1 MNRFKFKYRAALLML
16 GFSLFYTQAAG
27 KDALGKKTNTR
38 INTAAGFTD
47 EDVNEKQIET
57 VLNKHSNGLP
67 LNTAEIEIL
76 RTNINK
82 LPVKTAG
89 DRRPSISGRG
99 RVSRDAID
107 LFFSEYGEGTS
118 NNKYLE
124 IYNGTG
130 TDVDLGNYL
139 IMQINNGGNWYEN
152 IDTLSG
158 TLVDGDVYVVAN
170 ISADASIL
178 ADADLTES
186 AITNFNG
193 DDARCLIKV
202 VNGDTTILDYI
213 GSAPEDPGSGWAV
226 AGTADATKNHTLV
239 RKSSITSGT
248 TNWTVA
254 AGTNAADSEWIVHDQ
269 NTWYYLR

>member
-1 MNRFKFKYRAALLML
+1 MNRFKFKYRVALLML

-27 KDALGKKTNTR
+27 KDVLGKKPNTH
-38 INTAAGFTD
+38 INTAAGFTG

-57 VLNKHSNGLP
+57 VLNKHSNGL
-67 LNTAEIEIL
+67 LHNAAEIEIL

-130 TDVDLGNYL
+130 ADVDLGNYL

-158 TLVDGDVYVVAN
+158 ALANGDVYVIAN
-170 ISADASIL
+170 TSADASIL
-178 ADADLTES
+178 AEADLTES
-186 AITNFNG
+186 AITNFSGN
-193 DDARCLIKV
+193 DAVSYTHLTLP
-202 VNGDTTILDYI
+202 TTPY
-213 GSAPEDPGSGWAV
+213 V
-226 AGTADATKNHTLV
+226 
-239 RKSSITSGT
+239 
-248 TNWTVA
+248 
-254 AGTNAADSEWIVHDQ
+254 
-269 NTWYYLR
+269 

>member
-1 MNRFKFKYRAALLML
+1 MNKFKFKHQVAMFLL
-16 GFSLFYTQAAG
+16 GFSLFNAQAG
-27 KDALGKKTNTR
+27 DKEALEKNHTTR
-38 INTAAGFTD
+38 IHTAAEFTG
-47 EDVNEKQIET
+47 EDVNEKQIQT
-57 VLNKHSNGLP
+57 VLKKHSNRLP
-67 LNTAEIEIL
+67 LSAAETETL
-76 RTNINK
+76 RANINK

-118 NNKYLE
+118 FNKYLE

-130 TDVDLGNYL
+130 ADVDLGNYL

-158 TLVDGDVYVVAN
+158 TLVNGEVYVIAN
-170 ISADASIL
+170 TSADGSIL
-178 ADADLTES
+178 AEADLTES

-213 GSAPEDPGSGWAV
+213 GSSGADPGLSLI
-226 AGTADATKNHTLV
+226 H
-239 RKSSITSGT
+239 I
-248 TNWTVA
+248 
-254 AGTNAADSEWIVHDQ
+254 
-269 NTWYYLR
+269 